1 MNELKIFNSPEF
13 GQVRT
18 VMIGGE
24 PWFVG
29 KDVAIALGYGNPR
42 QGIASHVDAEDKGV
56 QKLDT
61 PSGEQEMTIINE
73 SGLYSL
79 VMGSKLPTAKQFK
92 HWITGE
98 VIPSIRKYG
107 AYLTPEKVEE
117 VLLNPDT
124 LIKLATELKAER
136 EARKNA
142 ELEAASAKQVI
153 GELKPKADY
162 TDRIL
167 SSKGTVPTTAIAK
180 DYGMSA
186 KALNQ
191 KLHELRVIYRM
202 GSQWLLYAKYQAKG
216 YTHSKTFDFKH
227 SDGRP
232 DCKMQTE
239 WTQKGRLFLYQLLKK
254 HGVLPMIERD
264 NQEVGH

>member
-18 VMIGGE
+18 LTIGGE

-29 KDVAIALGYGNPR
+29 KDVAVALGYANTR
-42 QGIASHVDAEDKGV
+42 KALNDHVDDEDKGV
-56 QKLDT
+56 TKCDT
-61 PSGEQEMTIINE
+61 LGGAQEMTIINE

-79 VMGSKLPTAKQFK
+79 VLSSKLPTAKQFK
-92 HWITGE
+92 HWITSE

-124 LIKLATELKAER
+124 IIKLATELKAER

-202 GSQWLLYAKYQAKG
+202 GSQWFLYAKYQAKG

-239 WTQKGRLFLYQLLKK
+239 WTQKGRLFLYQLLQK
-254 HGVLPMIERD
+254 HGILPMIERD
-264 NQEVGH
+264 DQEAGH

>member
-18 VMIGGE
+18 LTIGGE

-29 KDVAIALGYGNPR
+29 KDVAVALGYTNPQKAIR
-42 QGIASHVDAEDKGV
+42 DHVDAEDMTVNDSFTVNGTKGI
-56 QKLDT
+56 L
-61 PSGEQEMTIINE
+61 INE

-142 ELEAASAKQVI
+142 ELEAASAKQLI

-186 KALNQ
+186 KAGVLAAGSEPTWQEDDFDYHNQ
-191 KLHELRVIYRM
+191 KGFSIGRIFGVAKTQFKFDDKTLSDFGVINVIT
-202 GSQWLLYAKYQAKG
+202 S
-216 YTHSKTFDFKH
+216 SVD
-227 SDGRP
+227 D
-232 DCKMQTE
+232 
-239 WTQKGRLFLYQLLKK
+239 
-254 HGVLPMIERD
+254 
-264 NQEVGH
+264 

>member
-18 VMIGGE
+18 LTIGGE

-29 KDVAIALGYGNPR
+29 KDVAVALGYTNPQKAIR
-42 QGIASHVDAEDKGV
+42 DHVDAEDMTVNESFTVNGTKGI
-56 QKLDT
+56 L
-61 PSGEQEMTIINE
+61 INE

-92 HWITGE
+92 HWITSE

-142 ELEAASAKQVI
+142 ELEAASAKQLI

-202 GSQWLLYAKYQAKG
+202 GSQWFLYAKYQARG

-264 NQEVGH
+264 DQEAGH